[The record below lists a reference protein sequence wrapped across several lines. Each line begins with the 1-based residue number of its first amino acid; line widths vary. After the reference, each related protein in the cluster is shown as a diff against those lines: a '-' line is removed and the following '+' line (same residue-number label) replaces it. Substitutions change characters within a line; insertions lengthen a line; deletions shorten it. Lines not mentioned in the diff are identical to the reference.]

1 MRTMLDSIIYHAS
14 SYLGLDRIPL
24 PDLNRLLVYM
34 HAPLV
39 IYGVPNGV

>member
-1 MRTMLDSIIYHAS
+1 MLDSIIYLAS

-24 PDLNRLLVYM
+24 PDLDRLLVYM

-39 IYGVPNGV
+39 IYGISIGV